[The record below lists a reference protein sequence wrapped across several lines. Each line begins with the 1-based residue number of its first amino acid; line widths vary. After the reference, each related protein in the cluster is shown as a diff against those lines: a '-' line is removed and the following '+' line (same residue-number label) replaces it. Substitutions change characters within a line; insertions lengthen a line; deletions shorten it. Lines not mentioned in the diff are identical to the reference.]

1 MDRGQVMG
9 DNVRRLRAA
18 AGMSLAELAE
28 ASRISKT
35 TLHGMEQ
42 GHGNPTLSTLWDLAG
57 ALRVPLGE
65 LLEARTSV
73 VDVVRAGDDQP
84 RVAGDAVSARLLHR
98 IRLHGVVEVYDVEVA
113 ATGQQSAAHLDGV
126 EECMVLTEGRITTGP
141 ADAPVE
147 LAAGD
152 SVRFD
157 ADAPHLYRGHGPR
170 NRAVLLMLHP
180 AASTRPR
187 ED

>member
-1 MDRGQVMG
+1 MG
-9 DNVRRLRAA
+9 DNVRRLRTG
-18 AGMSLAELAE
+18 AGMSLAELAD
-28 ASRISKT
+28 ASGISKT

-65 LLEARTSV
+65 LLEARASA

-98 IRLHGVVEVYDVEVA
+98 IRLHGVVEVYEIDVA
-113 ATGQQSAAHLDGV
+113 PTLQRSAAHLDGV
-126 EECMVLTEGRITTGP
+126 EECIVLTEGRITTGP

-157 ADAPHLYRGHGPR
+157 AAVPHLYRGDGDT

-180 AASTRPR
+180 AASTRR
-187 ED
+187 RAE